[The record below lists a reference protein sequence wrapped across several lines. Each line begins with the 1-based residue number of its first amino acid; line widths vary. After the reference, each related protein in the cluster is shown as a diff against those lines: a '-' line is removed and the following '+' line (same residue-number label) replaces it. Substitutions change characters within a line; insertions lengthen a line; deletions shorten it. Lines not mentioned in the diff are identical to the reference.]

1 MTSLAINNGAYDNMV
16 YGLNV
21 IKADLNKVLQENNN
35 AIKNIR
41 IKNLLAKLD
50 MQIEVFERTKDK
62 QCIIQRLNQYA

>member
-16 YGLNV
+16 YGLNA

-62 QCIIQRLNQYA
+62 ECIIQRLNQYA

>member
-16 YGLNV
+16 YGLNT

>member
-16 YGLNV
+16 YGLNH

-62 QCIIQRLNQYA
+62 ECIIQRLNQYA

>member
-1 MTSLAINNGAYDNMV
+1 MTSLAINSSAYDNMV
-16 YGLNV
+16 YGLNA

-62 QCIIQRLNQYA
+62 ECITQRLNQYA